1 MQLPQLQILEL
12 DNCKSPVNYPFIAR
26 SSITS
31 LSLKQVFF
39 SLEDLL
45 ALLRVLPSVTHFSF
59 DQFYETS
66 VPLIDFFS
74 KLYPADRS
82 KSETLLPRLTHFD
95 MRIHF
100 STEIDHGS
108 VISAFVEMVK
118 SRVAESRLEQQLK
131 SVRFSMPEYCLDH
144 NLISP
149 LVGLSK
155 VGIVITIH
163 DKYGSVL

>member
-1 MQLPQLQILEL
+1 MLQLPQLQILEL
-12 DNCKSPVNYPFIAR
+12 DNCKSPVDYPFIAR

-45 ALLRVLPSVTHFSF
+45 ALLRVLPTVTHFSF

-74 KLYPADRS
+74 LCPDRS
-82 KSETLLPRLTHFD
+82 ESETLLPRLTHFD
-95 MRIHF
+95 MRIRF
-100 STEIDHGS
+100 STEIDHDS
-108 VISAFVEMVK
+108 VVSAFVEMVK

-131 SVRFSMPEYCLDH
+131 SVRLSIPDRQLDH

-155 VGIVITIH
+155 VGILMAIH